1 MIFSIDVEDWS
12 QSVLNRSNPVSDRVY
27 ANTMHVLDILSA
39 NNTKATFFTLANVA
53 EKFPA
58 LIHRMVKE
66 GHEVASHGSNH
77 KNIDAMAKAQ
87 MHQDIEHSVK
97 TLEDI
102 GGEKVIGFRAPN
114 FSINEDVF
122 EHFCEALAAQ
132 ELRYDSSLF
141 SIPVRKYKI
150 TKKYPL
156 NTFKKFGIDEHYLTH
171 INVAGQDF
179 PFFGG
184 GYFRLF
190 PYAMTKYF
198 HHQYDKNAVFYMH
211 PYEVDTGELAEIKK
225 RYTDIPAKWLITQF
239 VRRGAVPSKLGRLLT
254 DFEFSSF
261 KNTYYA
267 EFISKNKQSNAK
279 TSSGTSCT
287 INGSL
292 MPTA

>member
-27 ANTMHVLDILSA
+27 ANTMHVLDILSE
-39 NNTKATFFTLANVA
+39 NNSKATFFTLANVA

-58 LIHRMVKE
+58 LIYRMVKE
-66 GHEVASHGSNH
+66 GHEVASHGSDH
-77 KNIDAMAKAQ
+77 QNIDVMTKAQ
-87 MHQDIEHSVK
+87 VHQDIEHSVK

-114 FSINEDVF
+114 FSINENMF
-122 EHFCEALAAQ
+122 EHFCEALARQ

-150 TKKYPL
+150 TKKYSL
-156 NTFKKFGIDEHYLTH
+156 DTFKKFGLDEYYLTH
-171 INVAGQDF
+171 INVAGQDL

-190 PYAMTKYF
+190 PYALTKSF
-198 HHQYDKNAVFYMH
+198 SDQYDKNAVFYMH

-225 RYTDIPAKWLITQF
+225 LYDDIPAKWLITQF
-239 VRRGAVPSKLGRLLT
+239 VRRGAVPSKLGKLLT

-261 KNTYYA
+261 KKTYYTQA
-267 EFISKNKQSNAK
+267 SALI
-279 TSSGTSCT
+279 
-287 INGSL
+287 
-292 MPTA
+292 

>member
-27 ANTMHVLDILSA
+27 ANTMQVLDILSE

-58 LIHRMVKE
+58 LIHRMAKE
-66 GHEVASHGSNH
+66 GHEVASHGANH
-77 KNIDAMAKAQ
+77 HNIDTMTTTQ

-102 GGEKVIGFRAPN
+102 SGEKVIGFRAPN

-122 EHFCEALAAQ
+122 EPFCEALAAQ

-150 TKKYPL
+150 TQKYSL
-156 NTFKKFGIDEHYLTH
+156 DTFKKFGIDEHYLTH
-171 INVAGQDF
+171 INVVGQDF

-190 PYAMTKYF
+190 PYAMTKHF
-198 HHQYDKNAVFYMH
+198 SHQYNKNAVFYMH
-211 PYEVDTGELAEIKK
+211 PYEVDTGELAAIKK
-225 RYTDIPAKWLITQF
+225 RYDNIPRKWLITQF
-239 VRRGAVPSKLGRLLT
+239 VRRDAVPSKLGKLLT
-254 DFEFSSF
+254 DFEFTSF
-261 KNTYYA
+261 KKTYYA
-267 EFISKNKQSNAK
+267 GF
-279 TSSGTSCT
+279 SS
-287 INGSL
+287 IN
-292 MPTA
+292 

>member
-12 QSVLNRSNPVSDRVY
+12 QSVLKRSNPVSDRVY

-39 NNTKATFFTLANVA
+39 NQSKATFFTLANVA

-66 GHEVASHGSNH
+66 GHEVASHGVNH
-77 KNIDAMAKAQ
+77 HNIDAMTKAQ
-87 MHQDIEHSVK
+87 IHQDIEHSVK

-102 GGEKVIGFRAPN
+102 SGKKVIGFRAPN

-122 EHFCEALAAQ
+122 EPFCEALAAQ

-141 SIPVRKYKI
+141 SIPVHKYKI
-150 TKKYPL
+150 TKKYSL
-156 NTFKKFGIDEHYLTH
+156 DTFKKFGLDEHYLTH

-225 RYTDIPAKWLITQF
+225 LYQDIPTKWLITQF

-261 KNTYYA
+261 ENTYYSEA
-267 EFISKNKQSNAK
+267 
-279 TSSGTSCT
+279 SSLRPQKYIEKSGASCT
-287 INGSL
+287 INESL
-292 MPTA
+292 VSTI